1 MIMMHGY
8 TESLSHYWTTD
19 KKFNSLSEGMETTS
33 KGLQFFDYFSG
44 IGGGRLGLEQS
55 GFVCIGHAD
64 TSRLSDT
71 TYRLLFDCS
80 DKNYGNINKIN
91 PETLPPHDIMI
102 GGFPCQTF
110 SVIGRREGFEDP
122 RGLLVFRLLEI
133 SERIKPRFMI
143 FENVRGLVSHN
154 KGKTLQ
160 TIIDSIGGKGYYVR
174 YKVLNSIDYG
184 VPQMRQR
191 VYIICFREYADYFSF
206 QFPTPVETPL
216 LSNYLVSHKTIS
228 KEQLDTFY
236 YYLNNKTNNGNYTV
250 EQILSLPDY
259 TVIDT
264 RMSDLRIYKEKVP
277 TLRSHRD
284 GLFYVFNNTLCE
296 LKGEEALLLQG
307 FPKEYAKKVVG
318 IVSDRHLL
326 LQTGNSMTVSVINA
340 LGEMIG
346 KLL

>member
-1 MIMMHGY
+1 M
-8 TESLSHYWTTD
+8 
-19 KKFNSLSEGMETTS
+19 KCNSLSEGMEETR
-33 KGLQFFDYFSG
+33 KGLAFFDYFSG

-55 GFVCIGHAD
+55 GFVCVGHSD

-80 DKNYGNINKIN
+80 DKNSGNVNKIK
-91 PETLPPHDIMI
+91 PENLPSHDIMI

-133 SERIKPRFMI
+133 SEYIKPRFMI
-143 FENVRGLVSHN
+143 FENVRGLVSHD

-160 TIIDSIGGKGYYVR
+160 TIIRAINDKGYRVR
-174 YKVLNSIDYG
+174 YQILNSIDYG

-191 VYIICFREYADYFSF
+191 VYIICFREYDDYFSF
-206 QFPTPVETPL
+206 QFPTPVETPS
-216 LSNYLVSHKTIS
+216 LSGYLVSHKAVS
-228 KEQLDTFY
+228 QEQLTTFY

-250 EQILSLPDY
+250 DQVLSLPDY

-284 GLFYVFNNTLCE
+284 GIFYVFNGTLCE
-296 LKGEEALLLQG
+296 LTGEEALLLQG
-307 FPKEYAKKVVG
+307 FPKEYVKKVVG

-340 LGEMIG
+340 LGDMIG